1 MLKIKEILRLK
12 CEAKLSNRKIARAL
26 NISHSVVN
34 DYIKEFRLTKRRY
47 EDITPL
53 NDKEILT
60 LFKSTRTRCNKY
72 PVPDFAKIHI
82 ELRNPIVTLTLLHE
96 EYIESCP
103 DKEGYGFIWFCAQY
117 KAYAKKINPSM
128 HLIHKAGEKTF
139 IDFSEKTVDIVNP
152 QNGVITKAEIFI
164 AVLPASG
171 YPFVKQA
178 RASQKK
184 RDFID
189 AHADMFEYFGGAT
202 ELLVPDNLKSS
213 VTKADNYD
221 PDVNPDYASLAR
233 HYGSAVMP
241 TRGYKPK
248 DKAHVE
254 LSVKLVQ
261 RWILARLRHFT
272 FYSIV
277 ELNKEIDRLILLYL
291 DKVMKH
297 LGKSRRELFI
307 ELEQPAL
314 LPLPATRYEYKEFK
328 LLKVSKDYHIQ
339 LEHNFYSV
347 PYQLIGKKVE
357 VWFGA
362 KIVTITYEGKTVATH
377 PKLLHKRQY
386 STHDEHMASSHQKY
400 LEWSPGKI
408 MNWGL
413 TIGSETSKLFKN
425 IMESRP
431 HPEMGFQTCLGI
443 IREYKKYQE
452 KGYAKEHLEIIST
465 MAIHGHLY
473 RVAQVKDLL
482 KSYKPT
488 QSDESASLIALTTHN
503 NVREAEYFS

>member
-34 DYIKEFRLTKRRY
+34 GYTKEFVLTRKKY
-47 EDITPL
+47 EDIVSL
-53 NDKEILT
+53 GDKEILT
-60 LFKSTRTRCNKY
+60 LFKSTRVTESKY
-72 PVPDFAKIHI
+72 PLPDFAKVHV
-82 ELRNPIVTLTLLHE
+82 ELRNKIVTLTLLHE

-103 DKEGYGFIWFCAQY
+103 NKHGYGFTWFCNQY

-128 HLIHKAGEKTF
+128 HLTHKAGEKTF
-139 IDFSEKTVDIVNP
+139 IDFSGKTVDIVNP
-152 QNGVITKAEIFI
+152 QDGVITKAELFI

-171 YPFVKQA
+171 FAFIKA
-178 RASQKK
+178 IASQKK

-189 AHADMFEYFGGAT
+189 AHVDMFEYFGGVT
-202 ELLVPDNLKSS
+202 ELLVPDNLKSA
-213 VTKADNYD
+213 VTRADNYD
-221 PDVNPDYASLAR
+221 PDVNPDYAAMAR

-272 FYSIV
+272 FYSIA
-277 ELNKEIDRLILLYL
+277 ELNKEIERLAPLYH

-307 ELEQPAL
+307 ELDKPAL
-314 LPLPATRYEYKEFK
+314 MPLPNTRYEYKEFK

-377 PKLLHKRQY
+377 PKLLHKGAY
-386 STHDEHMASSHQKY
+386 STHHEHMASSHQKY

-413 TIGSETSKLFKN
+413 TIGTETAKLFKN

-431 HPEMGFQTCLGI
+431 HPEMGFRTCLGI
-443 IREYKKYQE
+443 INTYKKYQE
-452 KGYAKEHLEIIST
+452 KEYTEEHLEIIST
-465 MAIHGHLY
+465 MAISKHYY
-473 RVAQVKDLL
+473 RVGQVKDLL
-482 KSYKPT
+482 KSYKPKD
-488 QSDESASLIALTTHN
+488 SDETASLIALTSHDN
-503 NVREAEYFS
+503 IRGADYFS